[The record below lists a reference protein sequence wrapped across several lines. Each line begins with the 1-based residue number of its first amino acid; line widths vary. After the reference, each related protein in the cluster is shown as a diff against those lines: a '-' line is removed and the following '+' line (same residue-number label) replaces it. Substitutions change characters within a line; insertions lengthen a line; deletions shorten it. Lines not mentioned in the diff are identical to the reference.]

1 MIFLLIIMCVSSY
14 DKFLSIIDE
23 NTKYKIQLELDKM
36 QEEYFA
42 QLDEKLNELHSLR
55 HDMKN
60 HLIVIDGYAKQEN
73 YTKIHDY
80 ISVLTNNLSTTD
92 QWIPVRRL
100 YPHCS
105 IRRNSKPADLE
116 FPAILIPRYPMW
128 LLMIFP

>member
-1 MIFLLIIMCVSSY
+1 MCVSSY

-36 QEEYFA
+36 QEEYSA

-80 ISVLTNNLSTTD
+80 IFVITDNLSTTD
-92 QWIPVRRL
+92 
-100 YPHCS
+100 
-105 IRRNSKPADLE
+105 
-116 FPAILIPRYPMW
+116 PMAVSYTH
-128 LLMIFP
+128 LTLPTT